1 MTEIDPEPRAVANG
15 AALAAFL
22 AAGFGAFALGVIV
35 ILAETGLFSAP
46 ALYAPAGGVTGRTAL
61 AAAIWLIAWAL
72 LHRRWKDRQI
82 EARAAYALSLLLTG
96 LGVLL
101 TFPPVWKLF

>member
-1 MTEIDPEPRAVANG
+1 MAEFDPEPGAVANG

-22 AAGFGAFALGVIV
+22 AAGFGALALGVIV
-35 ILAETGLFSAP
+35 ILDETGLFSAP
-46 ALYAPAGGVTGRTAL
+46 ALYAPAGSVTGRTTL
-61 AAAIWLIAWAL
+61 AAVIWLIGWAL
-72 LHRRWKDRQI
+72 LHRRWMDRQLDV
-82 EARAAYALSLLLTG
+82 RPAYALSLLLIG